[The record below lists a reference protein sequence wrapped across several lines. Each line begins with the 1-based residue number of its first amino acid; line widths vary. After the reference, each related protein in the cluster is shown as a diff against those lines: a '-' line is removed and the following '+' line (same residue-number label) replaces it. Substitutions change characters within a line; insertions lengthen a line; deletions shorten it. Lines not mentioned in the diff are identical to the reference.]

1 MMTASSNLFPK
12 GFKIKNE
19 PLNILFVAD
28 VSIRHVPGG
37 AERVLREQ
45 AVRLARMGHAVHVLT
60 RRLAS
65 HTSDYEIIDGVREWR
80 YAVDPANS
88 AAILLSSVVNCRKLF
103 AKMVHE
109 VSFGLINFHQPFSA
123 FAVNLSRESEKIPKV
138 YTCHSFSFEEY
149 QTREVQKKRGLR
161 APVTRL
167 NSRLRKWIEKY
178 SLDKSGK
185 VIVLSRFTFDKL
197 VDTHHIPARKIVIIP
212 GAADV
217 QKFCPAADR
226 AEIHRQLNIPADAFL
241 LFTARNLVARMGL
254 DNLLRAMVLVRPT
267 IKNCYLVISGSGEL
281 KEQLRSLIQDLHLT
295 DCVRLTGFLPDEDVL
310 KYYQSAD
317 FFVLPTVS
325 LEGFGLVTI
334 EAMACGTPALGTPI
348 GGTKEILDRFDP
360 SFLFKDTSPEAIA
373 ELIIEKYNY
382 YQPRPDEYR
391 QLREKCRT
399 FVVDH
404 FSWDINLKTIERE
417 FRQCAASA
425 EN

>member
-1 MMTASSNLFPK
+1 MGRVDDVMNVAGHRLGTMEIESALVSHQTVAESAVVGRPDDLKGTAIVAFVTLEMGNTPSN
-12 GFKIKNE
+12 
-19 PLNILFVAD
+19 
-28 VSIRHVPGG
+28 
-37 AERVLREQ
+37 
-45 AVRLARMGHAVHVLT
+45 
-60 RRLAS
+60 
-65 HTSDYEIIDGVREWR
+65 
-80 YAVDPANS
+80 
-88 AAILLSSVVNCRKLF
+88 
-103 AKMVHE
+103 
-109 VSFGLINFHQPFSA
+109 
-123 FAVNLSRESEKIPKV
+123 
-138 YTCHSFSFEEY
+138 
-149 QTREVQKKRGLR
+149 
-161 APVTRL
+161 
-167 NSRLRKWIEKY
+167 
-178 SLDKSGK
+178 
-185 VIVLSRFTFDKL
+185 
-197 VDTHHIPARKIVIIP
+197 
-212 GAADV
+212 
-217 QKFCPAADR
+217 
-226 AEIHRQLNIPADAFL
+226 
-241 LFTARNLVARMGL
+241 
-254 DNLLRAMVLVRPT
+254 
-267 IKNCYLVISGSGEL
+267 EL

-391 QLREKCRT
+391 PLREKCRR

-404 FSWDINLKTIERE
+404 FSWEINLEVIERE